1 MHGPS
6 LVPAGDIAPHLLHA
20 AFAAAFADYLIGP
33 FQLGLDQWPQFLGR
47 QGVDLAR
54 SRVALQEGRVI
65 AFALVAP
72 WPEIGHWRLATMGAL
87 PQARGSGAAPA
98 LLDDFMA
105 RAAAAGMAGLELEC
119 FEQNERALRLYRGRG
134 FVALHALYGYAWP
147 GGLALPGAGA
157 VASVAIVRHADA
169 FDWIDAFSRKCGDLP
184 FQVTPPSLRALP
196 VRLQAWRAGTAQ
208 LVFSQAP
215 EGTLMVHSLLDA
227 QPRQHD
233 AQALAGALL
242 GRHPA
247 QRVNVPQLQ
256 RLDLG
261 GAALERL
268 GFERQALNQLLM
280 RQPVQA

>member
-1 MHGPS
+1 MHGTS

-20 AFAAAFADYLIGP
+20 AFAAAFADYLTGP
-33 FQLGLDQWPQFLGR
+33 FQLGPHQWPQFLGR
-47 QGVDLAR
+47 QAVDLTC

-72 WPEIGHWRLATMGAL
+72 RPEIGHWRLATMGAV

-98 LLDDFMA
+98 LLDDFTA
-105 RAAAAGMAGLELEC
+105 RAAAAGMAGVELEC
-119 FEQNERALRLYRGRG
+119 FEQNGRALGLYRGRG
-134 FVALHALYGYAWP
+134 FVALHALYGYAGP
-147 GGLALPGAGA
+147 GGPALPEAGA
-157 VASVAIVRHADA
+157 AASVDVIAHADA
-169 FDWIDAFSRKCGDLP
+169 FDWIDAFSRQCGDLP

-215 EGTLMVHSLLDA
+215 DGPLMVHSLLDA
-227 QPRQHD
+227 QPRQHH
-233 AQALAGALL
+233 AQALVGALL
-242 GRHPA
+242 QRHPSR
-247 QRVNVPQLQ
+247 RVNVPQLQ

-268 GFERQALNQLLM
+268 GFERHPLNQLLM
-280 RQPVQA
+280 RRPVQA